1 MRNRVWCL
9 PGLQKEFKAV
19 LGNLAEPRSQVKMR
33 RLEIELGD
41 AEHLPGVPQALG
53 VIPCTRWGSDGI
65 PRQLQY
71 RPQLDLHL
79 SSLTVLDSLRWGWGW
94 ASIESSHPPTP
105 SPTLTPPTPALHP
118 SSAARWL

>member
-1 MRNRVWCL
+1 MWCL

-33 RLEIELGD
+33 RLEIELGG

-65 PRQLQY
+65 PQQLQY

-79 SSLTVLDSLRWGWGW
+79 SSLTVLDSLRWGWGGGLPLR
-94 ASIESSHPPTP
+94 AATFSPSPPPT
-105 SPTLTPPTPALHP
+105 ALHP
-118 SSAARWL
+118 SSAAGWL